1 MSVPTLFILDLKI
14 ITEIIALGLLCTTLI
29 FFPLNDWMTNKWTT
43 IITDWHLSS
52 CKKQSCRSPI
62 SWNITNIFQACYFGY
77 FGHAWRRL
85 PKMIVLT
92 LKQTTILIYKKKIN
106 FTLSS
111 LLRYY
116 TFYTLKNPE
125 IVLPKNILVHNQR
138 TKILPDMGLAVKYQD
153 QCDFS
158 F

>member
-62 SWNITNIFQACYFGY
+62 SWNITNIFQACCFGY

-92 LKQTTILIYKKKIN
+92 LKPTTILIYKKKDQ
-106 FTLSS
+106 LH
-111 LLRYY
+111 
-116 TFYTLKNPE
+116 TFFFIE
-125 IVLPKNILVHNQR
+125 ILHFLHFKESWNRIAQEHFGP
-138 TKILPDMGLAVKYQD
+138 
-153 QCDFS
+153 
-158 F
+158 